1 MDRRGNLAL
10 RLSYDLAGITD
21 RGAYLDAMIQ
31 SLGMI
36 FPSDSNGWVG
46 AHLVTHEIEMR
57 GTNGSDKPE
66 YAEGLIRNAKSLP
79 MFVSYLHPSGDI
91 NPRRISDIL
100 SDRAWRNHP
109 LYSEMF
115 VPLGA
120 DRQMTIVVTPV
131 SSTQW
136 NGWGFHRATI
146 DFTERE
152 IEWAKSLQ
160 PLLMTFNRLSCLTT
174 ETAPTDHRK
183 LTNRE
188 TQVLQLVAQGFT
200 AAEVADILRISAL
213 TVRKHIEH
221 VYEKLGEHDR
231 VRAVRSAIRQG
242 IISG

>member
-46 AHLVTHEIEMR
+46 AHLVTHEMEIR

-66 YAEGLIRNAKSLP
+66 YAEGLMRNAKQHP
-79 MFVSYLHPSGDI
+79 MFTSYMEPRSDI
-91 NPRRISDIL
+91 SPRRISDVL
-100 SDRAWRNHP
+100 SDRSWRSHP
-109 LYSEMF
+109 IYSEMF

-120 DRQMTIVVTPV
+120 EREMTIVVAPV
-131 SSTQW
+131 SPVLW

-146 DFTERE
+146 DFTDRE

-160 PLLMTFNRLSCLTT
+160 PLLMTFNRLSCLATAA
-174 ETAPTDHRK
+174 APTDHRQ
-183 LTNRE
+183 LTDRE

-200 AAEVADILRISAL
+200 AAETADILRISAL
-213 TVRKHIEH
+213 TVRKHLEH

-231 VRAVRSAIRQG
+231 VRAIRSAIRQG